1 MSTPK
6 APAPAKLVM
15 SVFMKEKTVLESVFP
30 RLEAVGG
37 PVDMISPWLDFDF
50 TDYYYREMGEP
61 LFRRLIAF
69 KPLMEQDALASIKLD
84 TNRIEADCL
93 DRDNRT
99 INIDPGYLLSSRF
112 ILATGKE
119 YSHRIYI
126 GRKIYADLTLMYTKK
141 GFKTLEWTYPDYAS
155 DAVLKFLTQ
164 VRQKYLADIRA
175 IKG

>member
-112 ILATGKE
+112 YPGHGKGVFPQDL
-119 YSHRIYI
+119 HRTENLC
-126 GRKIYADLTLMYTKK
+126 R
-141 GFKTLEWTYPDYAS
+141 PDIN
-155 DAVLKFLTQ
+155 VH
-164 VRQKYLADIRA
+164 QKRL
-175 IKG
+175 